1 MNSTATMYAWGV
13 GVSLMFAVL
22 WFARVKQDGAGA
34 IWMAFS
40 FLSIGGL
47 FGSMAG
53 EWSVGWLIFFG
64 LALFGCLIGE
74 VVRRV
79 QKATA
84 IPERKFGSDLPYKQ
98 TCTRS
103 KGPYTL
109 SLPPGRVG
117 G

>member
-13 GVSLMFAVL
+13 GVSLMFAAL
-22 WFARVKQDGAGA
+22 WFARIKQDGTGA
-34 IWMAFS
+34 LWMAFA
-40 FLSIGGL
+40 FIAIGGL

-64 LALFGCLIGE
+64 LVLFACLLGE
-74 VVRRV
+74 VIRRV

-84 IPERKFGSDLPYKQ
+84 IPDRKISSDLPYKQ
-98 TCTRS
+98 GGTGS

-109 SLPPGRVG
+109 S
-117 G
+117 